1 MKDEKP
7 DRVSGSIGFYF
18 ANRQLPTTNC

>member
-18 ANRQLPTTNC
+18 ANHQLPTTNC